1 MKEIMD
7 TSLVEGYIFF
17 FEVLDM
23 VGKECQHILL
33 AVIGFL
39 AQCLV
44 GQCADTAVA
53 LQCALAYLE
62 QHAQILIVEKADAF
76 RDSRLFPLSL
86 HRQQQFV
93 LTVEPFHQL
102 LHPALEVVSCEQFH
116 DLCPPSFWFAASAQR
131 VVAFQFLRCRRV
143 LVDGTRFKQA
153 VYFRLPVA
161 AFTAKHDI
169 ADALL
174 AAHTLEGAGTHVKQV
189 RRLACGEQPVGRCR
203 SLVTGDGTDVC
214 RNLRYLFR
222 Q

>member
-1 MKEIMD
+1 MPTIQQLVRKGREV
-7 TSLVEGYIFF
+7 LVE
-17 FEVLDM
+17 
-23 VGKECQHILL
+23 KS
-33 AVIGFL
+33 
-39 AQCLV
+39 
-44 GQCADTAVA
+44 
-53 LQCALAYLE
+53 
-62 QHAQILIVEKADAF
+62 K
-76 RDSRLFPLSL
+76 SP
-86 HRQQQFV
+86 
-93 LTVEPFHQL
+93 
-102 LHPALEVVSCEQFH
+102 VSCEQFH

-169 ADALL
+169 TDALL

-203 SLVTGDGTDVC
+203 FLVAGGGTDVC

>member
-62 QHAQILIVEKADAF
+62 QHAQVLIVEKVDAF
-76 RDSRLFPLSL
+76 REGGLSFLRLYC
-86 HRQQQFV
+86 QQQFV

-131 VVAFQFLRCRRV
+131 VVAFQFLRCRGV
-143 LVDGTRFKQA
+143 LVDGTLIKQA
-153 VYFRLPVA
+153 VDFRLPVA

-169 ADALL
+169 DDALL
-174 AAHTLEGAGTHVKQV
+174 AAHTLEGAGTHVKQL

-203 SLVTGDGTDVC
+203 FLVAGGGTDVC